1 MSTFPDEITW
11 LLNNLALKI
20 IRGSESERVKLPW
33 IKIVKI
39 VDFRKYIYRRF
50 NNVRESE
57 VEDEE
62 SVEDKVGVVAIL
74 VLKESL

>member
-39 VDFRKYIYRRF
+39 VDFRKYICRRF
-50 NNVRESE
+50 S
-57 VEDEE
+57 
-62 SVEDKVGVVAIL
+62 
-74 VLKESL
+74 

>member
-1 MSTFPDEITW
+1 MKSFWQSYKALPPRTRI
-11 LLNNLALKI
+11 LLGL
-20 IRGSESERVKLPW
+20 
-33 IKIVKI
+33 
-39 VDFRKYIYRRF
+39 D
-50 NNVRESE
+50 NVRESE